1 MSSPVAVSEPFIVP
15 EQPAV
20 LVLDDNTDLL
30 LACKLCLKSLGCRLL
45 TSSEPAELLTI
56 LRSQRIDVLLLDMN
70 FSRDAASGAE
80 GLYYLKQALALQP
93 DLKVV
98 LMTAYADVGLAVQA
112 MQLGARDF
120 VAKPWQNEQLRQI
133 IARQLAQVAPVPSF
147 NSNPMDPSQSQP
159 LLGDSPAMQQVRQL
173 IQKAAATDANILL
186 LGESGTGKQV
196 VAEAIHR
203 ASMRAQ
209 APLVCVDMGSITPS
223 LLESELF
230 GHKKGAFTGAV
241 TDAPGRFRQAR
252 GGTLFLDELSNL
264 ALADQAKLLTVLQ
277 KRQVISVGATAS
289 EAIDLRLICA
299 SNQGLQQLADQGL
312 FRQDLLYRINT
323 VEIVLPPLR
332 QRREDI
338 PTLAQYYLAMYV
350 SQYQRSGLQL
360 TPSQLDLLS
369 QYHWPGNVR
378 QLAHVLERAVVLSE
392 NSVLDFSQLQTALT
406 FAIPATDINNP
417 DHDTSAITQPNAGSA
432 SPDFLL
438 EQVEAKTIRQ
448 ALSFYQ
454 GNISQAAQ
462 ALGLTRGA
470 LYRRLE
476 KYGL

>member
-1 MSSPVAVSEPFIVP
+1 MSSPVAAPEPFAMS
-15 EQPAV
+15 EQPCV

-30 LACKLCLKSLGCRLL
+30 LACKLCLKPLGCRLL
-45 TSSEPAELLTI
+45 TSSEPGELLTM
-56 LRSQRIDVLLLDMN
+56 LRSQRIDLLLLDMN

-133 IARQLAQVAPVPSF
+133 IARQLAQVAPLNAATS
-147 NSNPMDPSQSQP
+147 NSLHPGQSQP

-173 IQKAAATDANILL
+173 IQKAATTDANILL

-203 ASMRAQ
+203 ASMRSQ

-264 ALADQAKLLTVLQ
+264 ALAEQAKLLTVLQ
-277 KRQVISVGATAS
+277 KRQVISVGATAA

-299 SNQGLQQLADQGL
+299 SNQALQQLADQGL

-323 VEIVLPPLR
+323 IEIMLPPLR

-338 PTLAQYYLAMYV
+338 PLLAQHYLAKYAK
-350 SQYQRSGLQL
+350 QYQRSGLQL
-360 TPSQLDLLS
+360 TPSQLDLLCK
-369 QYHWPGNVR
+369 YHWPGNVR

-392 NSVLDFSQLQTALT
+392 NSVLDFSQLQLANPAATA
-406 FAIPATDINNP
+406 DQP
-417 DHDTSAITQPNAGSA
+417 DSLSPMSGKTQSADASA